1 MRFRTFTL
9 VLLQRLSW
17 SFEWTLPIEEM
28 RQSLNCLG
36 IEYVQFQRFAQKR
49 AGDELV
55 AQSPQEQLECAD
67 RVEYETGENGSQN
80 IWILTLEMSV
90 NKIV

>member
-1 MRFRTFTL
+1 
-9 VLLQRLSW
+9 
-17 SFEWTLPIEEM
+17 M

-49 AGDELV
+49 TGDELV

-80 IWILTLEMSV
+80 IRILALLYV
-90 NKIV
+90 NAAAKHKKGERNER